1 MLHPRQHGPVD
12 RVIRAVR
19 APGTEQHIAPAGVSP
34 LLWELGKRPE
44 TRAQAGHR
52 ARIAS
57 PMFRGGRGPRAPASP
72 KTTAET
78 LRRHR
83 KSHARGAGPGRSRS
97 APHVKAQAA
106 DSTPKKVQR
115 TFKHESGGPQTQNYC
130 SGSL

>member
-1 MLHPRQHGPVD
+1 MLKGW
-12 RVIRAVR
+12 VR

-83 KSHARGAGPGRSRS
+83 KSHGLEPGWHHRLAIAVGYLPDVPANGGGLPALRGAW
-97 APHVKAQAA
+97 AQCAA
-106 DSTPKKVQR
+106 V
-115 TFKHESGGPQTQNYC
+115 E
-130 SGSL
+130 L